1 MFAERQPETISHPS
15 AFYLYLP
22 RGADLLLLPML
33 PQYNLTK
40 QAVVELINI
49 SLRVGKL
56 NKPESLRLRVIS
68 SFDIPGLKNLTL
80 ISHSLDLNN
89 VSLLSIFIAVK

>member
-40 QAVVELINI
+40 HAAVELNI

-89 VSLLSIFIAVK
+89 MSLLSIFIAVK